1 MTEQLT
7 HLHLFLPREYPWIEK
22 PGALQ
27 SMEVTEL
34 DMTERLS
41 TPLALFV
48 VMLPMA
54 HLTPGYMGL
63 GDRSH
68 HHGYPDY

>member
-1 MTEQLT
+1 MD
-7 HLHLFLPREYPWIEK
+7 REAWCTIVHGGYK
-22 PGALQ
+22 
-27 SMEVTEL
+27 EL

-54 HLTPGYMGL
+54 HWTPGYMVL